1 MKNLYVALVVAA
13 LVVLPAVPAEAGCL
27 FKGRLRGG
35 LKATAAKAGGVLR
48 AVLPPYRR

>member
-1 MKNLYVALVVAA
+1 MKNLVSLLVVIALVVVPA
-13 LVVLPAVPAEAGCL
+13 LPAEAGCL

-35 LKATAAKAGGVLR
+35 ARAAVGKAGSVLR